1 MLDIYFFVNF
11 LFTIP
16 DRVLLEAWHREEM
29 LSVVMVGHPYTRLVG
44 TQSSVYT
51 A

>member
-1 MLDIYFFVNF
+1 MLDIYFVS
-11 LFTIP
+11 TIP
-16 DRVLLEAWHREEM
+16 DRMLLEAWHREEM

-44 TQSSVYT
+44 SQYTNNVYT